1 MIECQCEAIVSTKKY
16 TRVFAGKPGKANGDF
31 LEKFPFQEL
40 IE

>member
-1 MIECQCEAIVSTKKY
+1 MSIDVKLLLPRKKILEL
-16 TRVFAGKPGKANGDF
+16 AGKPGKANGDF